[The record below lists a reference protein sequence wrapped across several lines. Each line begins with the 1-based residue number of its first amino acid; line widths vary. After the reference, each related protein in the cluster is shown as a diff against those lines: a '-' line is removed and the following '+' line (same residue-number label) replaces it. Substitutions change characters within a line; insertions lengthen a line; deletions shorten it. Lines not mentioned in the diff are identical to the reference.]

1 MSTLKLLAPILAFHS
16 ANAYLWMSPSWPT
29 SRYDTWSYELEY
41 PSSRVQ
47 VIKARAH
54 LPLSDALHQS
64 SLLCDS
70 CVLTVRAVAVLDR
83 DRRHV
88 LDEDPPAR
96 PRANHG
102 ERRAR
107 LRWHED

>member
-41 PSSRVQ
+41 PSSRMQ
-47 VIKARAH
+47 VIKARAR

-64 SLLCDS
+64 SLCA
-70 CVLTVRAVAVLDR
+70 VLAVRTVALLDR